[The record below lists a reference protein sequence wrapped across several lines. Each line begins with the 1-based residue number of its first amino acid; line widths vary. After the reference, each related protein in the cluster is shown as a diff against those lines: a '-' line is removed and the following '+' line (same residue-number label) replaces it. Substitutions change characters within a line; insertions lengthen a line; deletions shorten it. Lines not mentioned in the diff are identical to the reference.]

1 MSVVKPAPP
10 FEELVRLSGRLRALW
25 RTVQGVRR
33 RARGPR
39 FCRRITWREFRP
51 RLVRIVGWGAPPG
64 TPAVLQTVAAFDR
77 AERALYK
84 LLPDCGPEC
93 PCQCREQRPC

>member
-1 MSVVKPAPP
+1 MSIVKPAPP

-25 RTVQGVRR
+25 CLVLGVRR
-33 RARGPR
+33 RERGPR
-39 FCRRITWREFRP
+39 FCRRIAWQEFRP

-64 TPAVLQTVAAFDR
+64 TPAVLLTVAAFDR

-84 LLPDCGPEC
+84 LLPDCGAEC
-93 PCQCREQRPC
+93 PCHERRPC